1 VHEVLEVVQPDS
13 SAAESA
19 AAATVVAAAA
29 IAAAVIAVSTE
40 PTPTTLNHNPM
51 NGFLPI
57 VPLLPYVIP
66 NNPQLLMKTKL
77 GNGK

>member
-1 VHEVLEVVQPDS
+1 MLEVVQPGS

-19 AAATVVAAAA
+19 VAATVAAAA

-40 PTPTTLNHNPM
+40 PTPTTLNHNQM
-51 NGFLPI
+51 NGFLPL

-66 NNPQLLMKTKL
+66 NNPQLLIKTKL